1 MEREGG
7 MWYLC
12 FKTKMNYFHSFQYF
26 ALNLKHFPFYGS
38 NISEIR
44 KIKAS
49 QTFIGSL
56 TLILIYC
63 TKVLR
68 WTYLK
73 WMEQDWQIMLLLQY
87 VYLQAWPSPQFPV
100 LTFIL
105 TMQRP
110 ASSSRTLNRGRTRRD
125 RRRTNCPPTWQCWG
139 PRSWSA
145 WRRATDLSSPGR
157 ESLGPG
163 PSVSYNWIIFV

>member
-63 TKVLR
+63 TKILR
-68 WTYLK
+68 WTYQNEWNKIGRLCSCYN
-73 WMEQDWQIMLLLQY
+73 MFIYRLGPLLSFLYWRSFWRCNVRLLHQE
-87 VYLQAWPSPQFPV
+87 LS
-100 LTFIL
+100 TEDGRGE
-105 TMQRP
+105 TGG
-110 ASSSRTLNRGRTRRD
+110 GRTVLQLD
-125 RRRTNCPPTWQCWG
+125 GAEDLGADQLEGELRTFPHPGESRWG
-139 PRSWSA
+139 Q
-145 WRRATDLSSPGR
+145 DLR
-157 ESLGPG
+157 
-163 PSVSYNWIIFV
+163 